1 MCAAN
6 LTMEEWREKFVQ
18 ILVKS
23 SIKELLAGL
32 YVDDGRNMI
41 EILPLGVRFD
51 EKEMIFKYLEKW
63 EIEDKMG
70 GMTGRQ
76 RTKLEVGKCMNAINP
91 DLNFT
96 LELSDEFKDKRLPTL
111 SFSLWEEEWGVNH
124 SYFEKEVKSQ
134 VLLME
139 RSAMSK
145 NSKFSIMSNELK
157 RRLEVLNEKIG
168 KAEKIQIVN
177 KYTQQL
183 KNSGY
188 GRRQIWEIIVS
199 ALRNY
204 ERKEKERKRE
214 KKPKFRHGRDT
225 VGIRTR
231 KKLLENITWFKNNK
245 NKDKE
250 KDALRKMSK
259 REK

>member
-1 MCAAN
+1 
-6 LTMEEWREKFVQ
+6 MEEWREKFVL

-32 YVDDGRNMI
+32 YVDEGRNMI

-111 SFSLWEEEWGVNH
+111 SFSLWEEEWVVNH

-145 NSKFSIMSNELK
+145 NS
-157 RRLEVLNEKIG
+157 
-168 KAEKIQIVN
+168 Q
-177 KYTQQL
+177 
-183 KNSGY
+183 
-188 GRRQIWEIIVS
+188 
-199 ALRNY
+199 
-204 ERKEKERKRE
+204 
-214 KKPKFRHGRDT
+214 
-225 VGIRTR
+225 
-231 KKLLENITWFKNNK
+231 
-245 NKDKE
+245 
-250 KDALRKMSK
+250 
-259 REK
+259 